1 MFKEYVDWDVD
12 LSSSNN
18 WDYDFERN
26 MAYAWQ
32 TRYCTIAALHAPT
45 LMDIHGWDD
54 YTRRETYVNYP
65 TGPVSNVD
73 GLELLHFEL
82 GDMPVGTE
90 REVTVAFASGNNLAQ
105 LRAVVDRAVGK
116 WLRVVPAFGTV
127 AASSSQDLTVT
138 FDASLLMGGEH
149 HGDIMIMSN
158 DPATP
163 SVTVPVVLT
172 VDSAEVVT
180 TGVDPEPI
188 ETPTRYALHDNFPN
202 PFNPTTTIRYD
213 LAEAADVHL
222 EIYNIKGERV
232 TVLVDRH
239 QPPGR
244 HNVRWDGHNSSGQ
257 PVATGVYFYR
267 LRAGEFV
274 ETRKMQLLK

>member
-1 MFKEYVDWDVD
+1 
-12 LSSSNN
+12 
-18 WDYDFERN
+18 
-26 MAYAWQ
+26 
-32 TRYCTIAALHAPT
+32 
-45 LMDIHGWDD
+45 
-54 YTRRETYVNYP
+54 
-65 TGPVSNVD
+65 
-73 GLELLHFEL
+73 
-82 GDMPVGTE
+82 
-90 REVTVAFASGNNLAQ
+90 
-105 LRAVVDRAVGK
+105 
-116 WLRVVPAFGTV
+116 
-127 AASSSQDLTVT
+127 
-138 FDASLLMGGEH
+138 MGGEH